1 MGLHVLLL
9 FLSFKCIF
17 NDCCQTNYLTIYQIY
32 LGQIFRTMAADMI
45 KLSFAIIQRTLP
57 WQPIFVSI

>member
-32 LGQIFRTMAADMI
+32 LGQIFRIGRTMAADDQAEFCDYS
-45 KLSFAIIQRTLP
+45 KDVAVATNFC
-57 WQPIFVSI
+57 